1 VAAVEVMLNT
11 SHIADLVR
19 KGDIVGLKEA
29 ISASNER
36 GVQSFDAALY
46 KLVREGRI
54 PIEEALSHAD
64 SRSNLEARINFG

>member
-1 VAAVEVMLNT
+1 
-11 SHIADLVR
+11 
-19 KGDIVGLKEA
+19 
-29 ISASNER
+29 
-36 GVQSFDAALY
+36 VQSFDAALY